1 MKILQIY
8 ELPPHDNAGTGGIE
22 VAIMETSRELVAL
35 GHEVTILT
43 GARDIPQEQ
52 IVDGVRIISIDFCS
66 LMKHTWNGA
75 NLSLAR
81 QALFPLAVFFNHPDT
96 FDIYHGHIYSSG
108 LIANYLAR
116 RAGGV
121 AVNTIHGSYYPIWS
135 KLEGPFAAKFYRTGE
150 RILAPALANM
160 SDIQFHTGDYF
171 AQQVLAWGASQQ
183 KVKTIHN
190 GADISRF
197 NPSLT
202 HIANSCQI
210 TAQHIS
216 IDSSI
221 PVILTARRL
230 VKKNGIEYLIKAM
243 QLVLKEKQCQ
253 LMIIGEGA
261 ERIALEQLTH
271 DLNLQDNVHFLGLIP
286 HEKLPPYIA
295 LADIAVVPSLME
307 ASSIFMLEAMAMEK
321 PVIATNTGGLPE
333 VLTPSVGIL
342 VEPMDEKGL
351 AYAISELLQSEEKRV
366 QLGRQARQHVEANY
380 SWKAVALKMEAEY
393 MELLARKK
401 ENT

>member
-1 MKILQIY
+1 
-8 ELPPHDNAGTGGIE
+8 
-22 VAIMETSRELVAL
+22 
-35 GHEVTILT
+35 
-43 GARDIPQEQ
+43 
-52 IVDGVRIISIDFCS
+52 
-66 LMKHTWNGA
+66 
-75 NLSLAR
+75 
-81 QALFPLAVFFNHPDT
+81 
-96 FDIYHGHIYSSG
+96 
-108 LIANYLAR
+108 
-116 RAGGV
+116 
-121 AVNTIHGSYYPIWS
+121 
-135 KLEGPFAAKFYRTGE
+135 
-150 RILAPALANM
+150 M

-190 GADISRF
+190 GADIIRF
-197 NPSLT
+197 NPSVTDTVNL
-202 HIANSCQI
+202 CQI
-210 TAQHIS
+210 IPQHIH
-216 IDSSI
+216 IDFSI

-261 ERIALEQLTH
+261 ERAALEQLTH
-271 DLNLQDNVHFLGLIP
+271 DLNLQENVHFLGLIP
-286 HEKLPPYIA
+286 HEMLPPYIA

-321 PVIATNTGGLPE
+321 PVIATNAGGLPE

-342 VEPMDEKGL
+342 VEPMDEKEL
-351 AYAISELLQSEEKRV
+351 ADAISELLQSEEKRV
-366 QLGRQARQHVEANY
+366 QLGRQARQHVKANY

-393 MELLARKK
+393 MKLLARKK

>member
-43 GARDIPQEQ
+43 GARNIPQDQ
-52 IVDGVRIISIDFCS
+52 IVDGVRIISVDFCRI
-66 LMKHTWNGA
+66 MKHTWDGA

-81 QALFPLAVFFNHPDT
+81 QALFPLAVLFNHPDT
-96 FDIYHGHIYSSG
+96 YDIYHGHIYSSG

-116 RAGGV
+116 RSGSV
-121 AVNTIHGSYYPIWS
+121 AVNTIHGSYYLIWD
-135 KLEGPFAAKFYRTGE
+135 KLANPFAAKFYRTGE

-160 SDIQFHTGDYF
+160 SDIQLHTGDYF
-171 AQQVLAWGASQQ
+171 AQQVLAWGASRK

-190 GADISRF
+190 GADICRF
-197 NPSLT
+197 NPSHTQIL
-202 HIANSCQI
+202 NSSQAP
-210 TAQHIS
+210 AQHIG

-243 QLVLKEKQCQ
+243 QLVLRKKQCQ
-253 LMIIGEGA
+253 LIIIGDGE
-261 ERIALEQLTH
+261 ERAALERLTH
-271 DLNLQDNVHFLGLIP
+271 ELNLRDYVRFLGLIP

-321 PVIATNTGGLPE
+321 PLIATNTGGLPE

-393 MELLARKK
+393 MKLLARKK